1 MTNDDSA
8 TEKTW
13 QLITLAVAREAEE
26 TASALLFD
34 AGTTGIITLEESE
47 DAVRLGAYFDAQA
60 DAEEIARDIEAAFA
74 RAGMRSSLMS
84 VAITAVADQDWMQ
97 KWKEGFAP
105 IALGERLIIAPSWRL
120 PEASERIVIQI
131 DPGMAFGT
139 GTHETTRMCLELL
152 EAHWRG
158 GRMIDVG
165 TGTGI
170 LAIAAARLAPDS
182 EIIAIDIDPLAVEV
196 ARENIEINQTSAAIA
211 IREGQPAEYAGG
223 AFDAVVAN
231 LTAEVII
238 ALLPDLAGCMATY
251 GTMILSG
258 ILMTLAADVERA
270 LQEAGLRCIEQREA
284 GEWTALVAGRGNA

>member
-1 MTNDDSA
+1 MTNDDAA
-8 TEKTW
+8 TEKSW

-26 TASALLFD
+26 MANALLFD
-34 AGTTGIITLEESE
+34 AGTTGIITLEES
-47 DAVRLGAYFDAQA
+47 DVAVKLGAYFDAA
-60 DAEEIARDIEAAFA
+60 ANAEEIARDIEAGFA
-74 RAGMRSSLMS
+74 RAGIRASLMS
-84 VAITAVADQDWMQ
+84 MAITAVADQDWMQ

-105 IALGERLIIAPSWRL
+105 IAIGERLVIAPSWKL
-120 PEASERIVIQI
+120 PDANERIVIQI

-170 LAIAAARLAPDS
+170 LAIAASKLAPHS
-182 EIIAIDIDPLAVEV
+182 EIIAIDIDPLAVKV
-196 ARENIEINQTSAAIA
+196 ARENIDINQASSTID

-223 AFDAVVAN
+223 AFDVVVAN

-238 ALLPDLAGCMATY
+238 ALLSDLIGCMATT
-251 GTMILSG
+251 GTLILSG
-258 ILMTLAADVERA
+258 ILTTLATDVERA
-270 LQEAGLRCIEQREA
+270 LKEAGLSIIERRAA
-284 GEWTALVAGRGNA
+284 GEWT